1 MSNSS
6 SRFNRAWLAH
16 PLIAAGFGAAFWN
29 PWAAAPLL
37 LVAMILIGL
46 GSTSSSTS
54 STADLNAILSKVG
67 DGELVHRL
75 AHELSDPVQES
86 IRVNLNSALDQTET
100 TFREILGGMT
110 ASSNNRNWRRL
121 QTTGLHGTFKNVLN
135 QAQTLIDQVNSAQ
148 ESIALEALLSRIFL
162 RSERGLSMAIAHVN
176 EALGQVGNNAAQSAE
191 LSANFAHSASA
202 MSTAAE
208 RMSAALGS
216 AQTAAESGT
225 EALTILSDRAGA
237 INSLTGKINAIAK
250 QTNLL
255 ALNAAIEAARAGEAG
270 RGFAVVA
277 DEVRKLADQSQR
289 SAEEIGSAIAA
300 MSAALETAVSQIGEL
315 NNSVSSARGTA
326 NEFGHE
332 LSGSAVSAV
341 QVNELAIQI
350 GSGAQN
356 MESSMNLVATA
367 QKARSDVSAILHG
380 EKIVVDSLSEMELK
394 AVEIAHSRK
403 WVKGSA
409 DRDALINIYDALFAS
424 IEARIK

>member
-1 MSNSS
+1 MSSSS
-6 SRFNRAWLAH
+6 SRFNRVWLAL
-16 PLIAAGFGAAFWN
+16 PLIAAGFGASFWN

-37 LVAMILIGL
+37 LVAMILIAL
-46 GSTSSSTS
+46 GSRASSTS
-54 STADLNAILSKVG
+54 STTDLNAILCKVG

-75 AHELSDPVQES
+75 AHTLSDPVQES

-110 ASSNNRNWRRL
+110 ASSDNRYWRRL
-121 QTTGLHGTFKNVLN
+121 QTTGVHGTFKNVLD
-135 QAQTLIDQVNSAQ
+135 QAQTLLDQVNSAQ

-162 RSERGLSMAIAHVN
+162 RSERGLSMAIAQVN
-176 EALGQVGNNAAQSAE
+176 EALGKVGNNATQSAE
-191 LSANFAHSASA
+191 LSANFAQSASA
-202 MSTAAE
+202 MSAAAE

-225 EALTILSDRAGA
+225 EALTILSDRAST

-289 SAEEIGSAIAA
+289 SAEEIGGAIAA
-300 MSAALETAVSQIGEL
+300 MSAALETAVSQVGEL
-315 NNSVSSARGTA
+315 NNSVSSARGIA

-332 LSGSAVSAV
+332 LSDSANSADQVSEFA
-341 QVNELAIQI
+341 AQI
-350 GSGAQN
+350 GSGVQS
-356 MESSMNLVATA
+356 MGSSMNLVATA

-380 EKIVVDSLSEMELK
+380 EEIVVDSLSEMELK

-403 WVKGSA
+403 WIKGSA
-409 DRDALINIYDALFAS
+409 DRDALIQIYDALFAS

>member
-1 MSNSS
+1 MSSSS
-6 SRFNRAWLAH
+6 SRFNRAWLAL

-37 LVAMILIGL
+37 LLAMILIGL
-46 GSTSSSTS
+46 GSTTSSTS
-54 STADLNAILSKVG
+54 STADLNAILCKVG

-75 AHELSDPVQES
+75 AHAISDPVQES

-100 TFREILGGMT
+100 TFCEILGCMT
-110 ASSNNRNWRRL
+110 ASSNNRHWRRL
-121 QTTGLHGTFKNVLN
+121 QTTGLHGTFKNVLD
-135 QAQTLIDQVNSAQ
+135 QAQALLDQVNSAQ

-176 EALGQVGNNAAQSAE
+176 EALGQVGNNAAYSAE

-202 MSTAAE
+202 MSAAAE
-208 RMSAALGS
+208 RMSTALGS

-225 EALTILSDRAGA
+225 EALTILSDRARA

-289 SAEEIGSAIAA
+289 SAEEIGGAIAA
-300 MSAALETAVSQIGEL
+300 MSAALETAVSQIGAL

-326 NEFGHE
+326 SEFGHE
-332 LSGSAVSAV
+332 LSGSATSANQVS
-341 QVNELAIQI
+341 ELATQI

-356 MESSMNLVATA
+356 MALSMNLVATA

-380 EKIVVDSLSEMELK
+380 EKIVLDSLSEMELK
-394 AVEIAHSRK
+394 AIEIAQSRK

-409 DRDALINIYDALFAS
+409 DRDALINIYDALFAN
-424 IEARIK
+424 IEAQIK